1 MAKIRFWFS
10 VGYKL
15 VAGIISGVALWA
27 QFNNLGLNAWRLL
40 ETWLLIV
47 ATGYFL
53 VATVVEWFHRK
64 APMPHRSFCPLLQGI
79 IIVVGISLGCL
90 RIAYEINS
98 LEWMGAR
105 DLLNYVQLLAI
116 PLLAIGDWLFFT
128 KKGDWSLSYPWYW
141 LGIII
146 SYCCIILL
154 TAELLP
160 SQNSW
165 DYPYIFLNYSA
176 MSIDNLLCWLLL
188 IIVIVLTIG
197 FVLMFGDFTLSGNL
211 GRHVVMPRIKTIV
224 IEEPAVVEP
233 EVVTPTEVQ
242 KMQTS
247 AKQVA
252 EPKVATKPSA
262 SISAKPKAAPK
273 VKQQSNMDIVKPVE
287 GLKDRKSAQ
296 KIHRTNKSKSEI
308 IADMRLQV
316 SGNKNPKSR
325 PRTAPR
331 ANTTKSTK
339 KS

>member
-53 VATVVEWFHRK
+53 AATVVEWFHRK
-64 APMPHRSFCPLLQGI
+64 APMPHRSFCPLLQGT

-90 RIAYEINS
+90 RIAYAANS
-98 LEWMGAR
+98 LEWLGAR
-105 DLLNYVQLLAI
+105 DPLGYVQLLAV
-116 PLLAIGDWLFFT
+116 PLLALGDWLFFT
-128 KKGDWSLSYPWYW
+128 KKGDWGLSYPWYW

-154 TAELLP
+154 TAEFLP

-165 DYPYIFLNYSA
+165 DYPYIFLNYSTIG
-176 MSIDNLLCWLLL
+176 IDNLLCWLLL
-188 IIVIVLTIG
+188 IIVIALTIG
-197 FVLMFGDFTLSGNL
+197 YVLMFGDFTLSGNL
-211 GRHVVMPRIKTIV
+211 GRHVVMPRIKTII

-233 EVVTPTEVQ
+233 EAVTSAEVQ
-242 KMQTS
+242 RMQTNV
-247 AKQVA
+247 KQEA
-252 EPKVATKPSA
+252 DTKVATKPST
-262 SISAKPKAAPK
+262 STSTKPKVTPK
-273 VKQQSNMDIVKPVE
+273 AKQQPSMDIIKPVE

-325 PRTAPR
+325 PRT
-331 ANTTKSTK
+331 NTTKSTK